1 MEGVM
6 RKRFQGVANIIR
18 FNWHF
23 YVIAI
28 IAVLVLLAAAGNFTG
43 NMASWSCVALAI
55 GIVASVSISLLVS
68 YYVYD
73 QSGLYNFMWLHQLNK
88 ENIGNIVNIHAG
100 FDETSSI
107 LETAFPNTTL
117 HVFDFY
123 NPLSHTEISI
133 ERARKAYPSYNGTV
147 EITTEELPLSKNSV
161 DIIFNIF
168 ALHEVRDRNERVHFL
183 KQQAKTLRHGG
194 KLVVVE
200 HLRDIPNFLAYNIG
214 FFHFIS
220 SQEWNAN
227 FRQAGLCMDH
237 VFKITSFITVFILKK
252 ADGNTP

>member
-1 MEGVM
+1 MEGVI
-6 RKRFQGVANIIR
+6 RKPFQGVANIIR

-28 IAVLVLLAAAGNFTG
+28 IAVLVLLATANFTG
-43 NMASWSCVALAI
+43 KMVSWSCVALAI
-55 GIVASVSISLLVS
+55 GIIASVSISLFVS

-73 QSGLYNFMWLHQLNK
+73 QSGLYNFMWLHQFNK
-88 ENIGNIVNIHAG
+88 EDIGNIVNIHAG

-107 LETAFPNTTL
+107 LEKAFPKTML

-133 ERARKAYPSYNGTV
+133 ERARKAYPPYDGTIK
-147 EITTEELPLSKNSV
+147 ITTAELPLSKNSV

-168 ALHEVRDRNERVHFL
+168 ALHEVRDRNERVLFL
-183 KQQAKTLRHGG
+183 KQQANTLRQEG

-214 FFHFIS
+214 CFHFIS
-220 SQEWNAN
+220 CHEWYAN
-227 FRQAGLCMDH
+227 FRQAGLRMDH
-237 VFKITSFITVFILKK
+237 AFKITPFITVFILKK
-252 ADGNTP
+252 PDGNTP